1 MNCLQDYI
9 GLLGCTSTT
18 PLSGLYINDYPGM
31 NTELLEKISTPEQ
44 ASYAGFWQS
53 CQNVAYQRIKRDIQ
67 TALFK
72 SAQAQLDQV
81 LFQTSNQ
88 FVNQWSTITPLPA
101 SNQYRGTF
109 VSISGSKYLGVR
121 IKTLMVYNSG
131 PSAVI
136 DVPWKIIQTQD
147 GTELDSGLFTM
158 EKGMNYVP
166 VNQVFYSDF
175 DKVNIVAL
183 VDCTDLDTTSGFFV
197 DYGWNQMDIDC
208 ASRFSLIMRNGWSIF
223 PITAP
228 INYSIGTDWN
238 NSFTQSGVYMDAQLL
253 CSLDSFICGQKEFL
267 QDAWAN
273 ILCYYVLWNKMSS
286 QRSNYFAQGNR
297 EFTERN
303 MATFIADYTDSLNIW
318 ARQLNL
324 RAEGLCFDCEQ
335 AGLIQQGYQR
345 P

>member
-44 ASYAGFWQS
+44 SSYAGFWQS

-101 SNQYRGTF
+101 SEQYRGTF

-131 PSAVI
+131 PVSVDNVA
-136 DVPWKIIQTQD
+136 WKIIQTQD
-147 GTELDSGLFTM
+147 GNELAQGVYNMQT
-158 EKGMNYVP
+158 GMNYVP
-166 VNQVFYSDF
+166 INEVFYSDF

-183 VDCTDLDTTSGFFV
+183 VDCTNLDTTSGFFV
-197 DYGWNQMDIDC
+197 D
-208 ASRFSLIMRNGWSIF
+208 FSF
-223 PITAP
+223 
-228 INYSIGTDWN
+228 N
-238 NSFTQSGVYMDAQLL
+238 NTVNSMM
-253 CSLDSFICGQKEFL
+253 I
-267 QDAWAN
+267 
-273 ILCYYVLWNKMSS
+273 
-286 QRSNYFAQGNR
+286 
-297 EFTERN
+297 
-303 MATFIADYTDSLNIW
+303 
-318 ARQLNL
+318 
-324 RAEGLCFDCEQ
+324 
-335 AGLIQQGYQR
+335 
-345 P
+345 